1 MASNWVD
8 QQAQVAAKRSGT
20 YDVNPDYER
29 RLKVDIERQARSTE
43 ASEQT
48 EKTLHHLA
56 GRVEELRA
64 RLERVLVPVG
74 SGANLA
80 NGQGNSEAPS
90 SPLTERLKSFRN
102 LAQGS
107 IDIVEDILNR
117 LDV

>member
-1 MASNWVD
+1 MSANWINQEALEHQKQLAETHLTASE
-8 QQAQVAAKRSGT
+8 AKRVRAASGAISLR
-20 YDVNPDYER
+20 E
-29 RLKVDIERQARSTE
+29 
-43 ASEQT
+43 SEHT

-56 GRVEELRA
+56 GRVEELRV

-74 SGANLA
+74 ASGNPAIAPNA
-80 NGQGNSEAPS
+80 NGESLA
-90 SPLTERLKSFRN
+90 SPLTERLKSFRK